1 MILVLYS
8 FVLKDNMA
16 LIYIFL
22 KLIKP
27 IIEKI
32 LYLNPIT
39 IIPVNV
45 TGWYF
50 FPVTINYINFYY
62 FAIKCIITSIKLFN
76 NLEKIKFIENQL
88 NLDNWSQWA
97 QYLYNYS

>member
-45 TGWYF
+45 TG
-50 FPVTINYINFYY
+50 
-62 FAIKCIITSIKLFN
+62 
-76 NLEKIKFIENQL
+76 
-88 NLDNWSQWA
+88 
-97 QYLYNYS
+97 